1 MHYGESRMICNICPS
16 RNTISNALSNA
27 QRVLRHL
34 NQTTSK
40 YSKDSVQKRIGQRI
54 GQRYNWFNSHHSCRY
69 AGNGCSEFQSK
80 QRELQ
85 IIEQKLNDTMNILL
99 SFINTLEDK
108 ERNSIRSQL
117 FHLFRGHYPLA
128 AQEINKI
135 R

>member
-27 QRVLRHL
+27 QRILRHL

-40 YSKDSVQKRIGQRI
+40 YSKDSVQKRIGQR
-54 GQRYNWFNSHHSCRY
+54 YNWFNSHHSCRY
-69 AGNGCSEFQSK
+69 AENGCSEFQSK